1 MKRTPEIVVLSDLHL
16 GAYGC
21 HADELFQYLK
31 SIKPKILI
39 LNGDIIDMWQFKK
52 NYFPKSH
59 LEVIRIILKLATSGT
74 KVYYLTGNHDDL
86 LRKFGELELGDIHLR
101 NKLVFQIDGKSH
113 WVFHGDVFDASI
125 HQARWLAQLGGKGYD
140 LLIRLNRTINFARKT
155 IGLQP
160 VSFSSKIKKKVKGAV
175 KFIDDFEQTAVD
187 LAGEKGYNYV
197 ICGHIHLPQIR
208 TVEAKNGAKVIYLN
222 SGDWV
227 EHMTALEF
235 EDGKWKLFHYEDDG
249 LSVHQPMLKVPEP
262 KFDGRILRK
271 EEVYPEKVIAA
282 FEF

>member
-21 HADELFQYLK
+21 HADELYQYLK
-31 SIKPKILI
+31 SVKPKILI

-59 LEVIRIILKLATSGT
+59 LEVIRVILKLATSGT

-140 LLIRLNRTINFARKT
+140 LLIRLNRTINFMRKMA
-155 IGLQP
+155 GLQP
-160 VSFSSKIKKKVKGAV
+160 VSFSAKIKKKVKGAV

-208 TVEAKNGAKVIYLN
+208 TVEAKNGASVIYLN

-235 EDGKWKLFHYEDDG
+235 EDGKWKLYQYEDDG
-249 LSVHQPMLKVPEP
+249 LSVHQPLLRVPEP
-262 KFDGRILRK
+262 KLDKRILRK

>member
-21 HADELFQYLK
+21 HADELYQYLK

-59 LEVIRIILKLATSGT
+59 LEVIRVILKLATSGT
-74 KVYYLTGNHDDL
+74 KVYYLTGNHDDF

-140 LLIRLNRTINFARKT
+140 LLIRLNRTINFVRKMA
-155 IGLQP
+155 GLQP
-160 VSFSSKIKKKVKGAV
+160 VSFSAKIKKKVKGAV

-208 TVEAKNGAKVIYLN
+208 TVEAKNGASVIYLN

-235 EDGKWKLFHYEDDG
+235 EDGKWKLYQYEDDG
-249 LSVHQPMLKVPEP
+249 LSVHQPLLRVPEP
-262 KFDGRILRK
+262 KLDKRILRK